1 MSVRNPH
8 LRAGVSLIELIIFLG
23 VFAMIISVALPLFFS
38 ATENRLLQQ
47 TISVVEQNGT
57 QMLQNTSIHVHA
69 SERIIS
75 PAPGQTGSVL
85 VLQTGDVSTDPTIIG
100 ISSGSLVIIKHATKE
115 PVSSPQVAITNLIF
129 RNTSTSTTRQS
140 VKMSFKLSRTIRLQ
154 MPHSYARLFETTFSL
169 LPDDVTHGN
178 SCGCLAPTCASAD
191 QYTWRVCE
199 NSLCYSATTQ
209 LECP

>member
-1 MSVRNPH
+1 MRH
-8 LRAGVSLIELIIFLG
+8 QQMRAGVSLIELIIFLG

-75 PAPGQTGSVL
+75 PAAGHTGSVL
-85 VLQTGDVSTDPTIIG
+85 VLQTGDTATDPTIIG

-115 PVSSPQVAITNLIF
+115 PVSSPQVAITNLVF
-129 RNTSTSTTRQS
+129 KNTSTSTSRQS
-140 VKMSFKLSRTIRLQ
+140 LKMSFNLSRTIRLQ
-154 MPHSYARLFETTFSL
+154 MPHSYARMFETTFSL

-178 SCGCLAPTCASAD
+178 PCGCLAPTCAAGD

-199 NSLCYSATTQ
+199 NSLCYTATTDM
-209 LECP
+209 ECP